1 MKFNTVAEAFNF
13 YRTQTVEAMEQR
25 AQAISQAIDTDPNAD
40 VEAFNIELRG
50 IKEAKE
56 NGELRS
62 QVLTKV
68 GGVDMGAKAADVED
82 HAATKEYRNAFLKK
96 LLGRELNAAELRAWD
111 KVQVEHR
118 ADNYST
124 LTDVASVIPTTTLNQ
139 IITKARTIGGLMAEC
154 RAFAMPSNV
163 VIPVATPL
171 SNADWHTE
179 GAPVESKEPTI
190 SQVAFKSNELLKVL
204 SISASVRKMSLD
216 AFESYLVDEL
226 TANIMGTIAYGIV
239 NGDGSTIPVKGL
251 ASITWAAGTNMVNN
265 SGTSKALTYA
275 DIVAAI
281 ALLKRG
287 YSQGAKFAM
296 NNKTLY
302 SAVYSLVDG
311 NKRPLFVAD
320 MQADKVGKLLG
331 FEVVIDDNIADDE
344 IYFGNF
350 NFLGYNM
357 VDGIT
362 VEASTQSSFKA
373 GRIDY
378 RGMAIA
384 DVQPIVDEAF
394 VKICKAS

>member
-1 MKFNTVAEAFNF
+1 
-13 YRTQTVEAMEQR
+13 
-25 AQAISQAIDTDPNAD
+25 
-40 VEAFNIELRG
+40 
-50 IKEAKE
+50 
-56 NGELRS
+56 
-62 QVLTKV
+62 
-68 GGVDMGAKAADVED
+68 
-82 HAATKEYRNAFLKK
+82 
-96 LLGRELNAAELRAWD
+96 
-111 KVQVEHR
+111 
-118 ADNYST
+118 
-124 LTDVASVIPTTTLNQ
+124 
-139 IITKARTIGGLMAEC
+139 
-154 RAFAMPSNV
+154 
-163 VIPVATPL
+163 
-171 SNADWHTE
+171 
-179 GAPVESKEPTI
+179 
-190 SQVAFKSNELLKVL
+190 
-204 SISASVRKMSLD
+204 MSLD